1 MRSYWEL
8 EEQFGNLKGEH
19 IGNLMGE
26 HIGNLMGEHIGNI
39 QETNEPFF

>member
-26 HIGNLMGEHIGNI
+26 HIGNI